1 MCQRRFETRTG
12 RIISPVQLAPDRM
25 SMVIRCDPTP
35 GGEGLPLTVRLTWR
49 ARTGRSSRVIA
60 SGFEHDYGLRA
71 ARPTPGIRL
80 CRLSRASR
88 HRCRRHSERGGK
100 PSRFWSRGGAN
111 PHWVVWNQFD
121 RWRASI
127 RRSAL
132 ESLSQPALG
141 LYLGVII
148 GERGY
153 LESEVRD
160 QFMVTGTVHLLSIS
174 GSHLGLV
181 AMITFMAVR
190 RGLLLL
196 PAYWLLALSRWIT
209 PTRAA
214 AVATVAPV
222 TAYACLAGAEV
233 ATVRSLLM
241 VLVALMAK
249 WLGYERRMFH
259 ALSAA
264 ALIIVA
270 HDPQAIYDISFQ
282 LSFLSVSAVAWWLAK
297 TEGAGD
303 HNESLRSKPALIGR
317 WIGDAVLMSAV
328 VTVVTLPL
336 VALYFNQFPWVGLL
350 TNLAA
355 VPVMGDLL
363 VPMGLAA
370 VVWQGLVGGAACRVQ
385 KRSSGPWTPWSR
397 LCVRSR
403 SCPAPSGTGPRHPS
417 RLSCSFTDV
426 WPRSPSGPI
435 EKPSGGS
442 PEPVSSCS
450 SSGGCGHQGSCSM
463 TIAFASRFWMC
474 RRAIV
479 RCLNYQAVRSC

>member
-1 MCQRRFETRTG
+1 M
-12 RIISPVQLAPDRM
+12 
-25 SMVIRCDPTP
+25 
-35 GGEGLPLTVRLTWR
+35 
-49 ARTGRSSRVIA
+49 
-60 SGFEHDYGLRA
+60 
-71 ARPTPGIRL
+71 
-80 CRLSRASR
+80 
-88 HRCRRHSERGGK
+88 
-100 PSRFWSRGGAN
+100 
-111 PHWVVWNQFD
+111 WNQFD

-209 PTRAA
+209 PTRVA

-297 TEGAGD
+297 TKGAGD
-303 HNESLRSKPALIGR
+303 PNESPRSKPALIGR
-317 WIGDAVLMSAV
+317 WIGCGPHERGRDRGDAPAGGAVL
-328 VTVVTLPL
+328 
-336 VALYFNQFPWVGLL
+336 
-350 TNLAA
+350 
-355 VPVMGDLL
+355 
-363 VPMGLAA
+363 
-370 VVWQGLVGGAACRVQ
+370 
-385 KRSSGPWTPWSR
+385 
-397 LCVRSR
+397 
-403 SCPAPSGTGPRHPS
+403 
-417 RLSCSFTDV
+417 
-426 WPRSPSGPI
+426 
-435 EKPSGGS
+435 
-442 PEPVSSCS
+442 
-450 SSGGCGHQGSCSM
+450 
-463 TIAFASRFWMC
+463 
-474 RRAIV
+474 
-479 RCLNYQAVRSC
+479 